1 MASINVRIEEDEKQ
15 AIVDVIKT
23 IQGQV
28 IAVNAIAKKAGF
40 NPNRTRFI
48 IEDLLEEGR
57 IVRKVAKQFNE
68 KYVRYCY
75 EIPKG
80 GSK

>member
-1 MASINVRIEEDEKQ
+1 MASINVKIEESEKQ

-23 IQGQV
+23 IQGQTVPVRV
-28 IAVNAIAKKAGF
+28 IAEKAGY

-57 IVRKVAKQFNE
+57 IVRKATRQFNP

-75 EIPKG
+75 EVVK
-80 GSK
+80 